1 MKSPFKFPL
10 EGNERE
16 HSTEI
21 CSVNAKILCHK
32 MTCEGNCNWEC
43 VVNWNLNLLI

>member
-1 MKSPFKFPL
+1 MKSPFKVPL

-21 CSVNAKILCHK
+21 YSVNAKILCHK
-32 MTCEGNCNWEC
+32 MTYVREIAIEN
-43 VVNWNLNLLI
+43 V